1 MELHENILQAG
12 STQES
17 EEFTERDLELITA
30 LQIAPRASWEDLS
43 EVLGV
48 HASTLSRRWSR
59 LLESGLARTSV
70 APGPELSRVIDMA
83 FVELTCQNN
92 KVQEVVDQL
101 MPDERLMSIQFVAG
115 SAHLLLTVAAAEH
128 GLADFLLTTIGGMD
142 GVLHYAVR
150 SITGQV
156 FAANKWHFRAL
167 PAQKLRALA
176 QLHQES
182 IASGEGAG
190 LEMRGVNRT
199 LIRALAIDGRASF
212 RELAAIA
219 GISPVAAAR
228 RVNRLIGGGYINIR
242 CDVAR
247 RGSGRSFSAVL
258 WGSMEPRKIPGI
270 DDVMLE
276 RVAALR
282 IMATVTG
289 TNNIH
294 MVAWLNN
301 PLDLPAVEQELLDA
315 IPGLTIDDRRI
326 VLRTFKYN
334 GAKLNADG
342 TFGQVFPMAY

>member
-1 MELHENILQAG
+1 METHENATERDSL
-12 STQES
+12 QES
-17 EEFTERDLELITA
+17 EGFTERDLELITA
-30 LQIAPRASWEDLS
+30 LQVAPRASWEDLAG
-43 EVLGV
+43 VLGV

-59 LLESGLARTSV
+59 LVDSGLARTSV
-70 APGPELSRVIDMA
+70 APGPELSRLIDMA
-83 FVELTCQNN
+83 FVELTCQNS
-92 KVQEVVDQL
+92 KVQDVVDHL

-128 GLADFLLTTIGGMD
+128 GLADFLLTTIGSMD

-150 SITGQV
+150 SVTSQIFG
-156 FAANKWHFRAL
+156 ANKWHFRAL
-167 PAQKLRALA
+167 PAGKLRELVR
-176 QLHQES
+176 LHQES
-182 IASGEGAG
+182 APTGESAL
-190 LEMRGVNRT
+190 LEMSGVNRT
-199 LIRALAIDGRASF
+199 LIRALAMDGRASF

-228 RVNRLIGGGYINIR
+228 RVGRLIGGGYINVR

-258 WGSMEPRKIPGI
+258 WGSMEPRKIPVI
-270 DDVMLE
+270 DDGVLE
-276 RVAALR
+276 RIAALR

-289 TNNIH
+289 SNNIH

-301 PLDLPAVEQELLDA
+301 PLDLPQVEQELLDA

-334 GAKLNADG
+334 GARLNADG

>member
-1 MELHENILQAG
+1 MKTHENSFDDAL
-12 STQES
+12 TQES
-17 EEFTERDLELITA
+17 EYFSEKDLELITA
-30 LQIAPRASWEDLS
+30 LQVVPRATWEELS

-48 HASTLSRRWSR
+48 HPSTLSRRWTR
-59 LLESGLARTSV
+59 LVESGLARISV

-83 FVELTCQNN
+83 FVELTCQNS
-92 KVQEVVDQL
+92 KVQDVVDQL

-128 GLADFLLTTIGGMD
+128 GLADFLLTTIGSMD

-150 SITGQV
+150 SVTGQV
-156 FAANKWHFRAL
+156 FGANKWHFRAL
-167 PAQKLRALA
+167 PAAKLRALA
-176 QLHQES
+176 KLQQPINPS
-182 IASGEGAG
+182 EGAALDG
-190 LEMRGVNRT
+190 GAANRSM
-199 LIRALAIDGRASF
+199 IRALAIDGRTSF
-212 RELAAIA
+212 RDLAAIA

-228 RVNRLIGGGYINIR
+228 RVNRLISGGYINVR

-270 DDVMLE
+270 DDAMLE

-289 TNNIH
+289 ANNIH

-301 PLDLPAVEQELLDA
+301 PLDLPSVEQELLDA

-334 GAKLNADG
+334 GARLNGDG
-342 TFGQVFPMAY
+342 TFGEVFPMAY

>member
-1 MELHENILQAG
+1 MKVHENIQDPD
-12 STQES
+12 SVQDS

-30 LQIAPRASWEDLS
+30 LQVAPRASWEDLGG
-43 EVLGV
+43 VLRV
-48 HASTLSRRWSR
+48 HPSTLSRRWSR
-59 LLESGLARTSV
+59 LVESGLARISA
-70 APGPELSRVIDMA
+70 APGPELSRVLDMA
-83 FVELTCQNN
+83 FVELTCQNGR
-92 KVQEVVDQL
+92 VQEVVDQL

-150 SITGQV
+150 SVTGQV
-156 FAANKWHFRAL
+156 FGANRWHFRAL
-167 PAQKLRALA
+167 SAGELRALT

-182 IASGEGAG
+182 LVAGEGAA
-190 LEMRGVNRT
+190 LEIGAVNRK

-212 RELAAIA
+212 RELAAVA
-219 GISPVAAAR
+219 GLSPVAVAR
-228 RVNRLIGGGYINIR
+228 RVNRLMGGGYINVR

-258 WGSMEPRKIPGI
+258 WGSLEPRRIPAL
-270 DDVMLE
+270 DNSVFE

-289 TNNIH
+289 ASNIH

-301 PLDLPAVEQELLDA
+301 PLDLPQVEQEILDA

-334 GAKLNADG
+334 GARLNADG
-342 TFGQVFPMAY
+342 TFGHIFPMAY